1 MKHLDKQLHTACK
14 WTKKLGI
21 TYAGWLI
28 LPSMG
33 SGSKCYPVIEELA
46 SFTIKRD
53 IFKQFLMW
61 KFVVGL
67 QNVFEPYN
75 EGNTAY

>member
-1 MKHLDKQLHTACK
+1 MKHVDKQLHTACK

-46 SFTIKRD
+46 SF
-53 IFKQFLMW
+53 FKQFLIC